1 MLRLEDICLK
11 LGAFQLR
18 KVSLEVKQ
26 GEYAVLLGPTGT
38 GKTVLLETIAGIHRP
53 DQGRIFLNERDA
65 TPLPPEARH
74 LGVVYQDYAL
84 FPHLTVYGNIAF
96 GLRLKDE
103 VGTGARHAVEEMAR
117 FLEITH
123 LLNRRPKH
131 LSGGERQRVALAR
144 ALVLKPHMLLLDEPL
159 SALDRSTR
167 DRLRRE
173 LKRIHEEIGVAILH
187 ITHDLSEA
195 FFLAD
200 RLLVMKEGVILQE
213 GRPEEVFKRPENR
226 FVAELLGIENFIPA
240 EVGEG
245 GQVFLDGMGRVD
257 TTVFSPNPAEK
268 FKRVYMTVPGWAIEL
283 FPQKENNVYLWHGTM
298 KITNLN
304 HADGYT
310 EVELEHESKV
320 RLRTS
325 ISRREASKLPVPLE
339 PGTAVE
345 TGLIRDGLHWVP
357 QDEDQR

>member
-1 MLRLEDICLK
+1 MLRLENICLK
-11 LGAFQLR
+11 LGAFHLS
-18 KVSLEVKQ
+18 KVSLEVRQ

-53 DQGRIFLNERDA
+53 DQGMIFLNDRDA
-65 TPLPPEARH
+65 TSLPTEARH

-103 VGTGARHAVEEMAR
+103 VGTGVRHAVEKMAR
-117 FLEITH
+117 FLEIAH

-144 ALVLKPHMLLLDEPL
+144 ALVLEPHILLLDEPL
-159 SALDRSTR
+159 SALDRFTR
-167 DRLRRE
+167 DRLKRE

-200 RLLVMKEGVILQE
+200 RLLVMKEGAILQE
-213 GRPEEVFKRPENR
+213 GRPEEVLKRPENR

-245 GQVFLDGMGRVD
+245 GQVFLDGMGSID
-257 TTVFSPNPAEK
+257 TTIFAPNPAEK
-268 FKRVYMTVPGWAIEL
+268 YKRIFLTVPGWAIEL
-283 FPQKENNVYLWHGTM
+283 FTEKEKNVYLWHGMMTVV
-298 KITNLN
+298 NLN
-304 HADGYT
+304 HTDGHMQ
-310 EVELEHESKV
+310 VELEHESKL

-325 ISRREASKLPVPLE
+325 ISRRESAKLPVRLE
-339 PGTAVE
+339 PGTEVE

>member
-18 KVSLEVKQ
+18 KVSLEVRE

-38 GKTVLLETIAGIHRP
+38 GKTVLIETIAGIHRP
-53 DQGRIFLNERDA
+53 DQGRIFLNDRDA
-65 TPLPPEARH
+65 TPLPTEARH

-96 GLRLKDE
+96 GLRLNDE
-103 VGTGARHAVEEMAR
+103 VGTGVRHTVEEMAQ
-117 FLEITH
+117 FLEIAH

-167 DRLRRE
+167 DRLKRE

-200 RLLVMKEGVILQE
+200 RLLVMKEGSILQE
-213 GRPEEVFKRPENR
+213 GSPVEVLKRPGNK

-240 EVGEG
+240 EIGEG
-245 GQVFLDGMGRVD
+245 GQVFLEGMGSVD
-257 TTVFSPNPAEK
+257 TTLFFPNSGEK
-268 FKRVYMTVPGWAIEL
+268 FKKIYLTVPGWAIEL
-283 FPQKENNVYLWHGTM
+283 FPQKGNDVHLWHGTM
-298 KITNLN
+298 KIVNLN
-304 HADGYT
+304 YSDGFI
-310 EVELEHESKV
+310 EVEMEHESKV
-320 RLRTS
+320 LLRTTL
-325 ISRREASKLPVPLE
+325 SRREASKLPVPLE

-345 TGLIRDGLHWVP
+345 TGIIRDGLHWVP
-357 QDEDQR
+357 GDEVLK

>member
-1 MLRLEDICLK
+1 LLRLENICLK
-11 LGAFQLR
+11 LGAFQLL
-18 KVSLEVKQ
+18 KVSLEVRQ

-38 GKTVLLETIAGIHRP
+38 GKTVLLETIAGIHMP
-53 DQGRIFLNERDA
+53 EQGRIFLNDRDA
-65 TPLPPEARH
+65 TPLAPEYRN

-84 FPHLTVYGNIAF
+84 FPHLTVFGNIAF

-103 VGTGARHAVEEMAR
+103 VGNGVRYAVEKMAR

-123 LLNRRPKH
+123 LLNRRSRH

-200 RLLVMKEGVILQE
+200 RLLVMKQGAILQE
-213 GRPEEVFKRPENR
+213 GRPEEVLKRPENR

-245 GQVFLDGMGRVD
+245 GQAFLDGMGSVD

-268 FKRVYMTVPGWAIEL
+268 FKRIYLTVPGWAIEL
-283 FPQKENNVYLWHGTM
+283 FPERKNNIYLWHGKMT
-298 KITNLN
+298 IVNLN
-304 HADGYT
+304 HADGYI
-310 EVELEHESKV
+310 EVELEHKSKV

-325 ISRREASKLPVPLE
+325 LSRREAAKLPVRLE

-357 QDEDQR
+357 LTT

>member
-1 MLRLEDICLK
+1 MLRLEDISLK

-18 KVSLEVKQ
+18 KVSLQVRQ

-53 DQGRIFLNERDA
+53 DQGRIFLNDLDA
-65 TPLPPEARH
+65 TPLPPEVRH

-96 GLRLKDE
+96 GLRLKDK
-103 VGTGARHAVEEMAR
+103 VGTGMRHAVEEMAG
-117 FLEITH
+117 FLEIAH
-123 LLNRRPKH
+123 LLKRRPKH

-200 RLLVMKEGVILQE
+200 RLLVMKQGAILQE
-213 GRPEEVFKRPENR
+213 GRPGEVFQRPADR

-245 GQVFLDGMGRVD
+245 GRIFLEGMGSVDKRVFP
-257 TTVFSPNPAEK
+257 TKPAEK
-268 FKRVYMTVPGWAIEL
+268 LKRIYLTVPGWAIEL
-283 FPQKENNVYLWHGTM
+283 FPERKNNVYLWCGMM
-298 KITNLN
+298 KIVNLN
-304 HADGYT
+304 HADGYI
-310 EVELEHESKV
+310 ELELEHESKV

-325 ISRREASKLPVPLE
+325 LSRREAARLPVHIE
-339 PGTAVE
+339 VGKAVE
-345 TGLIRDGLHWVP
+345 TGVLSDGPHWV
-357 QDEDQR
+357 RLTN

>member
-1 MLRLEDICLK
+1 LLRLEDICLK
-11 LGAFQLR
+11 LGAFQLQ
-18 KVSLEVKQ
+18 KVSLEVRQ

-53 DQGRIFLNERDA
+53 DQGRIFLNDRDA
-65 TPLPPEARH
+65 TSLPTEARH

-103 VGTGARHAVEEMAR
+103 IGTGMRHAVEEMAR
-117 FLEITH
+117 FLEIAH

-144 ALVLKPHMLLLDEPL
+144 ALVLEPHILLLDEPL

-200 RLLVMKEGVILQE
+200 RLLVMKEGVILQD
-213 GRPEEVFKRPENR
+213 GRPEEVSMRPENR

-245 GQVFLDGMGRVD
+245 GQVFLDGMGSVD
-257 TTVFSPNPAEK
+257 TKVFSQNPAGK
-268 FKRVYMTVPGWAIEL
+268 FKRIYLTVPGWAIEL
-283 FPQKENNVYLWHGTM
+283 SPQKENSEFLWHGTM
-298 KITNLN
+298 KIVNLN
-304 HADGYT
+304 HANGHI

-325 ISRREASKLPVPLE
+325 LSRREAAKLSVRLE

-345 TGLIRDGLHWVP
+345 TGLIREGLHWVP
-357 QDEDQR
+357 RDDHV